1 MSSAISK
8 ALNLILA
15 ADPELLNILGT
26 TARLCFTSSLLALII
41 GVPLG
46 VWLGAARFPGR
57 GALVV
62 VNRTLM
68 GMPPVVCGLIF
79 YMLFSGVGP
88 FGRLKMLFTVGLM
101 VVAQVVLITPIVIGN
116 MESFV
121 SGIADDLRETEEY
134 IRTLLRSENKEIE
147 ESALYLLNSGGKR
160 LRPALVL
167 LSGHCG
173 QYDRDRLI
181 PVAAAVEIIHMA
193 SLIHDD
199 IVDDSPLRR
208 GKPTIAKAK
217 GKRTAL
223 ITGNYMLSKAIE
235 TVLTFDDATVRR
247 IALDT
252 AKEMCRGE
260 FDQLKIRETP
270 DFEKENYIA
279 RVKQK
284 TANLISAACEAGAYL
299 SGAEE
304 DTVTAIRRFGE
315 KIGIAFQITDDILD
329 YTANTEKFGKVIGR
343 DIMDGLATMPL
354 ICARENSTDKE
365 MIRELFEKCRTENRK
380 SPALRKA
387 KQGTS
392 YAE

>member
-1 MSSAISK
+1 MTTIKTSHK
-8 ALNLILA
+8 LHKLMPLFY
-15 ADPELLNILGT
+15 ELT
-26 TARLCFTSSLLALII
+26 
-41 GVPLG
+41 
-46 VWLGAARFPGR
+46 
-57 GALVV
+57 
-62 VNRTLM
+62 
-68 GMPPVVCGLIF
+68 
-79 YMLFSGVGP
+79 
-88 FGRLKMLFTVGLM
+88 
-101 VVAQVVLITPIVIGN
+101 
-116 MESFV
+116 
-121 SGIADDLRETEEY
+121 ADDLRETEEY

-365 MIRELFEKCRTENRK
+365 MIRELFEKCRTEK
-380 SPALRKA
+380 KA
-387 KQGTS
+387 VRELIATVEANEGTKTAAAI
-392 YAE
+392 AEKYIREAKEEIRVIPNEDIRSAFTEIADFILSRQH